1 MKQLANLIQTL
12 TQETIDFHRYLDDY
26 QIDVNEELV
35 LTAIRYSQQLIDEL
49 NELTFEDY
57 TYVIQVVCDDAAN
70 AIYGCEELDY

>member
-26 QIDVNEELV
+26 QIDINEELV
-35 LTAIRYSQQLIDEL
+35 LMSIKYKQQLINEL

-57 TYVIQVVCDDAAN
+57 TYVMQEVCNDAAN
-70 AIYGCEELDY
+70 AIFGNAKIDY